1 MRFEISFSFALLSF
15 LAYASSVAPSK
26 VEKERFLVASGTFS
40 FTTFTLIKV
49 STTTTTTFTTT
60 STCTT
65 STAALTTCTVG
76 RRRRG
81 LFYDHAAGSEARQR
95 RGLFYNEDEAES
107 KDGSVFLTAE
117 KK

>member
-1 MRFEISFSFALLSF
+1 MRLEITCIFVVLVVC
-15 LAYASSVAPSK
+15 AYASSVASPK
-26 VEKERFLVASGTFS
+26 NEQERFLVQSGAFS

-49 STTTTTTFTTT
+49 STTTTSTFTTT

-81 LFYDHAAGSEARQR
+81 FFYDQPGTMDRHS
-95 RGLFYNEDEAES
+95 RGLFYNEDESES
-107 KDGSVFLTAE
+107 KDGNVFLLAE
-117 KK
+117 KM